1 MISYLSSQ
9 IFIMKVLLGFP
20 EIWTVFSA
28 VEQKCERHSFV
39 NLAEEFSREL
49 GPTAHL

>member
-28 VEQKCERHSFV
+28 VEQ
-39 NLAEEFSREL
+39 EFSREL
-49 GPTAHL
+49 RPTAHL